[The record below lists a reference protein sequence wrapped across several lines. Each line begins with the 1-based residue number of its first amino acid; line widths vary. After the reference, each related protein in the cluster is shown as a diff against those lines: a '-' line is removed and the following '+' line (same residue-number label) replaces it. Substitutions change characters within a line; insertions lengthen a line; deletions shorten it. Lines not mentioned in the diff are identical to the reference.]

1 MQENI
6 SLKPYNTFGIDA
18 TARYFFE
25 LDSVNKLLELQKLP
39 LFNANRLI
47 LGGGSNI
54 LFTQNFDG
62 VVIKNQLSGIE
73 IVNETKTEV
82 LIKAY
87 AGEEWHTFVLFCLK
101 NGWGGIENLSLI
113 PGKVGASPMQNI
125 GAYGVEIKDVFYSL
139 EAWHIETEQMV
150 TFDIDSCRFGYRES
164 VFKNIYKG
172 KYIICSVTYKLHKNI
187 YKTNTDYGAIA
198 QTLEAMKITNPT
210 ITDVSDAVINIR
222 ESKLPNP
229 KEIGNAGS
237 FFKNPVVNED
247 KLTTLL
253 NKYST
258 MPYYKISDTE
268 YKVPAGW
275 LIEQAGW
282 KGKRF
287 GNCGVHKNQALV
299 LVNYG
304 NAKGNDIVE
313 LAQNIQAD
321 VLDKYGVEISPE
333 VNFV

>member
-125 GAYGVEIKDVFYSL
+125 GADRK
-139 EAWHIETEQMV
+139 
-150 TFDIDSCRFGYRES
+150 S
-164 VFKNIYKG
+164 V
-172 KYIICSVTYKLHKNI
+172 V
-187 YKTNTDYGAIA
+187 
-198 QTLEAMKITNPT
+198 
-210 ITDVSDAVINIR
+210 
-222 ESKLPNP
+222 
-229 KEIGNAGS
+229 
-237 FFKNPVVNED
+237 
-247 KLTTLL
+247 
-253 NKYST
+253 
-258 MPYYKISDTE
+258 
-268 YKVPAGW
+268 
-275 LIEQAGW
+275 
-282 KGKRF
+282 
-287 GNCGVHKNQALV
+287 
-299 LVNYG
+299 
-304 NAKGNDIVE
+304 
-313 LAQNIQAD
+313 
-321 VLDKYGVEISPE
+321 
-333 VNFV
+333 